1 MTDTLRYVF
10 VELGRFLK
18 HESECVTFMDMLTY
32 SIKMMHQFDKMPA
45 SFEDDVIKYLYKL
58 SEMYNFTAKELE
70 AYKKSLDMNWDI
82 KNIEDFA
89 HEKGY
94 NAGHAE
100 GEAKGKAEGKVE
112 GRSEAQAEMVR
123 I

>member
-1 MTDTLRYVF
+1 
-10 VELGRFLK
+10 
-18 HESECVTFMDMLTY
+18 
-32 SIKMMHQFDKMPA
+32 
-45 SFEDDVIKYLYKL
+45 
-58 SEMYNFTAKELE
+58 
-70 AYKKSLDMNWDI
+70 MNWDI

-112 GRSEAQAEMVR
+112 GRSEAQAEMVKNLKALGVDIETIVNALPFR
-123 I
+123 RL